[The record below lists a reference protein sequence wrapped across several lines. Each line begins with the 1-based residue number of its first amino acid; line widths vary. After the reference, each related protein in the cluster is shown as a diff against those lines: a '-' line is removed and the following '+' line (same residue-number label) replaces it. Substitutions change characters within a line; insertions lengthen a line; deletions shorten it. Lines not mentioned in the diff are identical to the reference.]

1 MRRIVLV
8 MAMVAAA
15 LSSNSVWGADDDIM
29 FALKNFVDLGDATVG
44 ISGTLT
50 GDGFAYKNNTYV
62 ITCMKDHRECFI
74 TSIEQIGDHQIG
86 RMDYIYSFP
95 ITKWDAYEVV
105 VTEEVT
111 PWNCVK
117 STITLERKSKT
128 ALWVREPI
136 NQTSPNCKNSD
147 TQIRKWTI
155 ENSLGWERL
164 HKK

>member
-1 MRRIVLV
+1 MRQIVLLV
-8 MAMVAAA
+8 AMAAA
-15 LSSNSVWGADDDIM
+15 VLFGSDAWGTDDDII
-29 FALKNFVDLGDATVG
+29 FANKNFVDVGDANVG

-50 GDGFAYKNNTYV
+50 GDGIGYKNNTYV

-86 RMDYIYSFP
+86 RLDYIYSFP

-105 VTEEVT
+105 ATEDVTN
-111 PWNCVK
+111 WNCAK
-117 STITLERKSKT
+117 STITLERKRET

-136 NQTSPNCKNSD
+136 NQASPNCKTSD

-155 ENSLGWERL
+155 EDSLGLKRL
-164 HKK
+164 NRK